1 MTAIA
6 GVDGS
11 GFRQII
17 PAADPTS
24 EKEISELLEISLN
37 EHRRRLFNP
46 RLSLKLRS
54 ALMYRIPAPKKKG
67 GGDGEGG
74 NNSGEGEEG
83 EVDEDEEGGESEEE
97 GESRGEKE
105 EEERGRARGGGTTP
119 HPASATRPRS
129 RSRSR
134 PASAGSRPISRP
146 GSSRA
151 SSTRSGSVGA
161 GVAIEPVVV
170 RAEAYVRAWRH
181 FSRTALHNM
190 LQRWR

>member
-67 GGDGEGG
+67 GGAVLLLEAVYYYYRCVASWGPRGWCWG
-74 NNSGEGEEG
+74 H
-83 EVDEDEEGGESEEE
+83 
-97 GESRGEKE
+97 GEK
-105 EEERGRARGGGTTP
+105 
-119 HPASATRPRS
+119 
-129 RSRSR
+129 
-134 PASAGSRPISRP
+134 
-146 GSSRA
+146 
-151 SSTRSGSVGA
+151 
-161 GVAIEPVVV
+161 VVQ
-170 RAEAYVRAWRH
+170 
-181 FSRTALHNM
+181 SRTGPSKRIPGGLGFVG
-190 LQRWR
+190 L